1 MRSRPQSFEEHAA
14 RCLQRAAETRRADLR
29 MLYLDL
35 ASQWRE
41 LAATVRWLKENQFT
55 NRSEDQEDDV
65 D

>member
-1 MRSRPQSFEEHAA
+1 
-14 RCLQRAAETRRADLR
+14 